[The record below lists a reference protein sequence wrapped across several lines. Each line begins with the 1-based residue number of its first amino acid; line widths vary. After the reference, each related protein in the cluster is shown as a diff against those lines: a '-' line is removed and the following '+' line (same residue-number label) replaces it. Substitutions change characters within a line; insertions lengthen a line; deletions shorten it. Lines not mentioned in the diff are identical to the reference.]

1 LKIQCPPF
9 GADAPAA
16 IGCGA
21 IKSGAPMLGTVLR
34 WADWLDDWLKAHLGR
49 PYNTA
54 LGIALGLG
62 IGASVNAIDRA
73 FHAKLVSWQT
83 LAILAATVVFQLVLL
98 INQLAQLH
106 DFREETR
113 QRRAARR
120 EKRDQARRGEASL

>member
-1 LKIQCPPF
+1 LKIQSPPF
-9 GADAPAA
+9 GADALAA

-21 IKSGAPMLGTVLR
+21 IKSGTSMLGTVLR
-34 WADWLDDWLKAHLGR
+34 WADWLDDWLKARLGR

-62 IGASVNAIDRA
+62 IAASVKSIDLA
-73 FHAKLVSWQT
+73 FHAKLVSWDT
-83 LAILAATVVFQLVLL
+83 LAILAATVLFQLVLL

-113 QRRAARR
+113 QRRAERQA
-120 EKRDQARRGEASL
+120 KRAQGPRLGS